1 MPGVRM
7 RSCALDLARRQLD
20 SYPFPDPDA
29 RNDPCQSP
37 RFLIALTSLV
47 GFLAMS
53 SAGAQ
58 STGVLQWCAG
68 NGFPPGP
75 FAAPDMGC
83 LALNRTD
90 EYGNVWT
97 DAAIDPASWS
107 GRATGG
113 YPGSFALCMVTQS
126 EIGPGQADVGSVHN
140 ALPAVYAVHS
150 PGACSNAAPKDVGS
164 SDMHVP
170 LYVSIIGVLFLA
182 LFGSRWVRDRYRSKI
197 CKSADPFMRAGRS
210 HHQEPSK

>member
-1 MPGVRM
+1 MPGARVRA
-7 RSCALDLARRQLD
+7 CALDLARRPL
-20 SYPFPDPDA
+20 YPCALPNPDA
-29 RNDPCQSP
+29 RNGPCQSP
-37 RFLIALTSLV
+37 RLLIALASHV

-53 SAGAQ
+53 SAVAQ

-113 YPGSFALCMVTQS
+113 YPGSFALCMATQS
-126 EIGPGQADVGSVHN
+126 VIGPGQADLGTEHSV
-140 ALPAVYAVHS
+140 LPAVYAVHQ
-150 PGACSNAAPKDVGS
+150 PGACPNASPKDVGRS
-164 SDMHVP
+164 GMHVP
-170 LYVSIIGVLFLA
+170 LGVSIIGVFFLA
-182 LFGSRWVRDRYRSKI
+182 LFGSLWVRDRERSKI
-197 CKSADPFMRAGRS
+197 CKSAEPFMREGRCS
-210 HHQEPSK
+210 RD